1 MDRGVWQA
9 TVHRVT
15 ESNTTESLST
25 HMHIYIYIISISI
38 ILYAFST
45 ILNSYKRE
53 LTPNKNFSTAVNPV
67 VMTLIRLSQ

>member
-25 HMHIYIYIISISI
+25 HMHIYIYIISMSI